1 MPFHVEAP
9 RNAARE
15 GPQWRPR
22 GRAQHVRC
30 VPITAP
36 PRPLTRFIGREH
48 EVAAVRPLVVEH
60 RLVTLTGAGGSGKT
74 RLAAE
79 VAPLAAA
86 TLGTDAAWVEL
97 APLADPQLVAA
108 AVLKA
113 LDVEQ
118 GSRPAIEALA
128 DTLRDRRLLV
138 VLDNCEHLVEACAQ
152 LADRLL
158 HAAPGLHLLA
168 TSREA
173 LGVVGERAWLVP
185 GLALPAAGTS
195 DAPGATAAD
204 AVAQSEAVRLFVDR
218 AQSAL
223 ATFRLTDANAPAVAR
238 ICRRLDGLPL
248 AIELAAA
255 RVRALPPE
263 QLAGRL
269 DASLG
274 ILSSGA
280 RTIVPRHR
288 TLRETIRWSYDL
300 LDDTE
305 RVLLRRL
312 SVFAGDFT
320 LEAAERVAAGPS
332 LDADDVLDV
341 LGALVDKSLANL
353 REEEGL
359 ARYFL
364 LETIRQFAG
373 EQLDATDEAP
383 DVRARHAEA
392 YLELVAQA
400 EPHFITRDRPRW
412 VARVERELDNVRVA
426 LAHLAAHDPGRYVQL
441 AGMLGWFWYSSG
453 LWSEG
458 RRWLEGAL
466 DVPRDAVAPVDRA
479 RALLGFGVL
488 ASLQAD
494 VPAATPRLQE
504 CAAIARMLG
513 DGSRE
518 AYALAYLGVAAGQS
532 GDETAEAPTTAA
544 MAYFRE
550 AQDLYGLR
558 LALIVRST
566 YHLLRGD
573 APRALAEAEE
583 GVAIARDF
591 GLDRELAIALQVL
604 AAVVL
609 AAGDL
614 RRARATFAESLAAL
628 RRDPS
633 IFWTARALQLI
644 AVVNCRLGEE
654 LPGALLLGAAEAARE
669 SIGAGL
675 LQHDRVRL
683 EPVVQK
689 ARAAVG
695 ADAFDAEW
703 RRGRSLGVEQ
713 AVTLALEH
721 VAAAPLPTEPAPVE
735 RSMGDAPLLEVRA
748 LGPLE
753 IRVRGSLLP
762 ADAQRQARPRELLLY
777 LLSHPAGRT
786 REQIGLAFW
795 PESSPMQVKNSFHVA
810 LHHLRKTLGHA
821 QLVTFDGD
829 RYRIAWEAGVRFDAR
844 TFEETVSAAL
854 AALAPRRGAR
864 VPTDDAGAIQALES
878 ALALYRGDFLVD
890 ANAGDWHLEQRD
902 HLRRLCTDA
911 LLVVGERHLR
921 ADAPRAAADCFR
933 RLVVADEFH
942 EEGHRRLM
950 TALAR
955 AGDRM
960 AALRHYERFA
970 GALRREL
977 EASPEAETRTLY
989 ERLRR
994 AEPV

>member
-1 MPFHVEAP
+1 MAP
-9 RNAARE
+9 A
-15 GPQWRPR
+15 PSPR
-22 GRAQHVRC
+22 HVRG
-30 VPITAP
+30 VSIAPP

-48 EVAAVRPLVVEH
+48 EVASVRALVTEH

-79 VAPLAAA
+79 VAPLVA
-86 TLGTDAAWVEL
+86 TSLGVEVAWVEL
-97 APLADPQLVAA
+97 APLEEPHLVPA

-113 LDVEQ
+113 IDVEQ
-118 GSRPAIEALA
+118 GSRPATEALTDA
-128 DTLRDRRLLV
+128 LRDRRMVL
-138 VLDNCEHLVEACAQ
+138 VLDNCEHLVDACAG
-152 LADRLL
+152 LADCLL
-158 HAAPGLHLLA
+158 QVASALRILA

-173 LGVVGERAWLVP
+173 LGVPGERAWLVP
-185 GLALPAAGTS
+185 GLALPAASDS
-195 DAPGATAAD
+195 DADD
-204 AVAQSEAVRLFVDR
+204 AMGLEQVAQSEAVRLFVDR

-223 ATFRLTDANAPAVAR
+223 ATFRLTPANAGAVAR
-238 ICRRLDGLPL
+238 VCRRLDGLPL
-248 AIELAAA
+248 ALELAAA

-269 DASLG
+269 EASLG
-274 ILSSGA
+274 VLSAGA
-280 RTIVPRHR
+280 RTAIPRHR
-288 TLRETIRWSYDL
+288 TLRQTIQWSYDL
-300 LDDTE
+300 LDDAART
-305 RVLLRRL
+305 LLCRL
-312 SVFAGDFT
+312 SVFAGDLT
-320 LEAAERVAAGPS
+320 LDAAERVAGGAGLPN
-332 LDADDVLDV
+332 DDVLDV
-341 LGALVDKSLANL
+341 LGALVDKSLANM
-353 REEEGL
+353 REEEGT
-359 ARYFL
+359 ARYYL
-364 LETIRQFAG
+364 LETIRQFAR
-373 EQLDATDEAP
+373 EQLDATTEAHA
-383 DVRARHAEA
+383 VRARHAA
-392 YLELVAQA
+392 TYLALVAEA
-400 EPHFITRDRPRW
+400 EPHFITRERPAW
-412 VARVERELDNVRVA
+412 VARVARELDNVRVA
-426 LAHLAAHDPGRYVQL
+426 LAWTLEHEPAHHVQL

-466 DVPRDAVAPVDRA
+466 HVPVDAVAPVDRS

-504 CAAIARMLG
+504 CAAIARPLG
-513 DGSRE
+513 DRSRE

-532 GDETAEAPTTAA
+532 GDETAEAPTAAA
-544 MAYFRE
+544 MSYFRE
-550 AQDLYGLR
+550 VHDLYGLR

-573 APRALAEAEE
+573 AAGALAEAEE

-609 AAGDL
+609 AGGDL

-633 IFWTARALQLI
+633 VFWTARALQLI

-675 LQHDRVRL
+675 LEHDRVRL
-683 EPVVQK
+683 EPVVQQ
-689 ARAAVG
+689 ARAAAG
-695 ADAFDAEW
+695 AEAFDAEW
-703 RRGRSLGVEQ
+703 RRGRTLGVEQ

-721 VAAAPLPTEPAPVE
+721 VAAAPVPPSEPAPVE
-735 RSMGDAPLLEVRA
+735 RSRDEAPRLEVLA

-753 IRVRGSLLP
+753 IRVGGTLLP

-795 PESSPMQVKNSFHVA
+795 PESSAMQVKNSFHVA

-821 QLVTFDGD
+821 QLITFDGD

-844 TFEETVSAAL
+844 TFEEEVTAAL
-854 AALAPRRGAR
+854 AALAPRRGVRTPA
-864 VPTDDAGAIQALES
+864 DDEGAMHRLES

-921 ADAPRAAADCFR
+921 AGAPHVAAECFR
-933 RLVVADEFH
+933 RLVTADEFH
-942 EEGHRRLM
+942 EDGHRRLM
-950 TALAR
+950 TALSR
-955 AGDRM
+955 AGERVE
-960 AALRHYERFA
+960 ALRHYERFE

-977 EASPEAETRTLY
+977 EASPEAETRALY